1 MLTNKYFCLNYT
13 KYLLKIA
20 QNCKK
25 SAQNVA
31 NYGKKCYLCGRKY
44 ENIAKIEVILC
55 K

>member
-25 SAQNVA
+25 VPKMLQTTAKSAIFA
-31 NYGKKCYLCGRKY
+31 A
-44 ENIAKIEVILC
+44 ENTKILQ